1 MSQIPPKPRFRRK
14 TIPDTQVLEQAMNQ
28 LDISLNEARRN
39 RQTQV
44 AELAR
49 LGQVFEENKANLI
62 RLQQLMTLAAQQI
75 DRLRKSRLDMVN
87 EAQAIYNADIE
98 NILEQLNRARQF
110 IQNVD
115 IESAD
120 AAQHAAIILQAL
132 QSVLEQTMVVPSQQ
146 LIDAM
151 ARIEGISPDNTPR
164 NSAPPSRAGSIGNL
178 STNDVTIESLEGS
191 DDEDDNNGGGL
202 AVNTTPN
209 RLIEGMQVSPGL
221 PEDTLGRQWSNI
233 ITQIAQTRRWSDL
246 APETQNVL
254 QAAYELRDAD
264 VRRLLASAELLVN
277 ERIFTRKLHKGA
289 CRNDR
294 DVITLTDFSQ
304 IPYPFTIKVDRI
316 CYNVESV
323 YNYHNNGDVG
333 LVNYLTRQ
341 PITAE
346 FRQDINAR
354 YEALRT
360 SYTILQNEMNR

>member
-1 MSQIPPKPRFRRK
+1 MSQIPRKPRFRRRE
-14 TIPDTQVLEQAMNQ
+14 IPDVAVLTEAMGR
-28 LDISLNEARRN
+28 LDATMTEARRN
-39 RQTQV
+39 RQTQL
-44 AELAR
+44 AELVTLDQVLNQNLRGIER
-49 LGQVFEENKANLI
+49 L
-62 RLQQLMTLAAQQI
+62 RQLLVLAAQQI

-87 EAQAIYNADIE
+87 EAQQIYDEDIRNISEQVNTAIE
-98 NILEQLNRARQF
+98 F
-110 IQNVD
+110 IRNVD
-115 IESAD
+115 LESA
-120 AAQHAAIILQAL
+120 AASQHAETILQAL
-132 QSVLEQTMVVPSQQ
+132 RTTLAATMVAPSQE
-146 LIDAM
+146 LINQIQA
-151 ARIEGISPDNTPR
+151 ISPDNTPR

-191 DDEDDNNGGGL
+191 DDEDDEDDNNGGAL

-294 DVITLTDFSQ
+294 DAITLTYFSQ

-323 YNYHNNGDVG
+323 YNFHNNGDVG

-341 PITAE
+341 PITAD